1 MCIVKSSSI
10 LFILPAKRTRRLT
23 RNQRSRRWNADGV
36 REEQEQQQEEEE
48 QQQEQ
53 QNTAGEEAKTQEQ
66 EQQQD
71 TAGEEAKTQQQE
83 QQQDREE
90 RPEQERLLAG
100 RGRGGP

>member
-1 MCIVKSSSI
+1 MYFLPVTSPVCIVKSSSI

-36 REEQEQQQEEEE
+36 REQQEQQQEEEE

-66 EQQQD
+66 EQQQEQD
-71 TAGEEAKTQQQE
+71 EDGEDHILDSGIIRKIISNY
-83 QQQDREE
+83 
-90 RPEQERLLAG
+90 
-100 RGRGGP
+100 